1 MIWTH
6 GLYQNKPISF
16 AAVYNYDHSEMYYAS
31 VVASPKFKWYQPTA
45 ELSYLQQ
52 NFHAPNDDGSLV
64 KNKPAV
70 TFSLLNQF
78 VFSKTFMGRVNFW
91 TRTRLYQG
99 FQEANGFASLNLA
112 LRKSFY
118 NERLILSLSAND
130 IFDSMR
136 ERWALNGY
144 GTTMDKDCNT
154 YSRSVSLTVT
164 YNFNAKRSKYKGT
177 GAGNA
182 EKNRL

>member
-1 MIWTH
+1 
-6 GLYQNKPISF
+6 
-16 AAVYNYDHSEMYYAS
+16 
-31 VVASPKFKWYQPTA
+31 
-45 ELSYLQQ
+45 
-52 NFHAPNDDGSLV
+52 
-64 KNKPAV
+64 V

-78 VFSKTFMGRVNFW
+78 AFSKTFMGRLHFR
-91 TRTRLYQG
+91 TRTRLYDG
-99 FQEANGFASLNLA
+99 FQKVNGFASLNLA
-112 LRKSFY
+112 LRKSFC
-118 NERLILSLSAND
+118 NECLILSLSAND

-154 YSRSVSLTVT
+154 YYRSVSLTVT

-182 EKNRL
+182 EKSRL